1 MTTRPQLDL
10 GTHLIRGTA
19 AVLLFGVMA
28 VTVLG
33 ANLGSPAGFPDV
45 TNITA
50 GIGYAMFDISDDV
63 VTSTGT
69 ESFLVAFIIIA
80 FVLDAAL
87 EGAVM
92 LARREDDDAAAAAS
106 SAGGERE

>member
-1 MTTRPQLDL
+1 MTTRPQLEV
-10 GTHLIRGTA
+10 GSHLLRGTA

-28 VTVLG
+28 VTILG
-33 ANLGSPAGFPDV
+33 VSFGSPAGFPDV

-50 GIGYAMFDISDDV
+50 GIGYAMFDISADV
-63 VTSTGT
+63 VESTGT

-87 EGAVM
+87 EGAVL
-92 LARREDDDAAAAAS
+92 LARREEGDRTV
-106 SAGGERE
+106 SALETGGDEG